1 MALATQCP
9 HCYTSFRVANDQ
21 LKLHAGMVRCGSCQQ
36 TFNGIEH
43 LLAPGQA
50 PRVKPTTT
58 PESTPSQS
66 IDVIDAESEQLPT
79 PSSGTLEES
88 NKDSIEE
95 DFQESADTVDL
106 TANNSALDTVFT
118 ESPSLTE
125 QEKDA
130 ERHVEAEDFTE
141 EKLDDEIDH
150 EIDDEQIDA
159 SSESADETRSDQND
173 TSAFEHHRNH
183 AESNDLE
190 FDEDLDSETDE
201 ANPQQNREISTQ
213 DTLLQEFSAK
223 LETIEPELGI
233 SPEHILGEDDRLSSK
248 IEFELTQDQ
257 KDLIEEADHLHQLEL
272 ENRLAILDE
281 DSKEWSKNE
290 IENDVENKVENEAK
304 LEPELAA
311 ESETSGNSKLRQSAL
326 SRPPTP
332 PTKAGISRHQ
342 ELLESTSDIQETR
355 ADIDTD
361 ESDVT
366 PDFVLLAK
374 KKQRYGKWQTFGF
387 SLASIV
393 LIIGILAQGAYFFR
407 TSLAAQFPA
416 TKPYLVQACQRL
428 SCQIKLPA
436 ERRMLE
442 IAGSELLVLHDEL
455 QINTLSFQIQNKSNT
470 VQEWPVA
477 ELILK
482 DARGKIVLHKFIQPT
497 EYLSNKAEVSKGIAA
512 RSESDH
518 KIHFELDGLK
528 ASNYTVG
535 IFYP

>member
-50 PRVKPTTT
+50 PRVKPTTSTESPPHNPAQAIDQAIENVNAESDQLFT
-58 PESTPSQS
+58 PIPDASSEST
-66 IDVIDAESEQLPT
+66 A
-79 PSSGTLEES
+79 
-88 NKDSIEE
+88 DSIQAAI
-95 DFQESADTVDL
+95 QESADTVDQA
-106 TANNSALDTVFT
+106 ANNSQLDTDLT
-118 ESPSLTE
+118 ESPLAADIE
-125 QEKDA
+125 
-130 ERHVEAEDFTE
+130 EDSESQVPATVSNE
-141 EKLDDEIDH
+141 EKFDDGF
-150 EIDDEQIDA
+150 DDQHHDA
-159 SSESADETRSDQND
+159 RSESGHVALSDQNETPESSPD
-173 TSAFEHHRNH
+173 HGQS
-183 AESNDLE
+183 ESNSLE
-190 FDEDLDSETDE
+190 FDEDLDGEIDE
-201 ANPQQNREISTQ
+201 PSLQLDRELSTQ

-233 SPEHILGEDDRLSSK
+233 NPENVLGADDRLSSK

-257 KDLIEEADHLHQLEL
+257 KDLIEQADHLHQLEL
-272 ENRLAILDE
+272 ENRLAILDD

-290 IENDVENKVENEAK
+290 TENDVDSETK
-304 LEPELAA
+304 LEPELLADSA
-311 ESETSGNSKLRQSAL
+311 VSANSKPRQSAL
-326 SRPPTP
+326 SRPQNP
-332 PTKAGISRHQ
+332 PTKTGISRHK
-342 ELLESTSDIQETR
+342 ELLESTSDIQETST
-355 ADIDTD
+355 DIDVD
-361 ESDVT
+361 ESEVT

-374 KKQRYGKWQTFGF
+374 KKQRYGKWQTLAF
-387 SLASIV
+387 SLASIF
-393 LIIGILAQGAYFFR
+393 LLIGIFTQGVYFFR
-407 TSLAAQFPA
+407 TSLAAQFPTA
-416 TKPYLVQACQRL
+416 KPYLVQACQRL
-428 SCQIKLPA
+428 NCQIKLPA

-497 EYLSNKAEVSKGIAA
+497 EYLSSKADINKGIAA